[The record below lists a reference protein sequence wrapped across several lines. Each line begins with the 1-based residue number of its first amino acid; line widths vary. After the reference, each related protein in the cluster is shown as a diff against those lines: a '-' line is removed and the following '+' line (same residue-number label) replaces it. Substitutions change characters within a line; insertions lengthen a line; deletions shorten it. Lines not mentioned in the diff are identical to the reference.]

1 MILFYNSLIT
11 VWTDRDATPIWIPWP
26 CREVNMS
33 TVSGNSWI
41 FSLLAFNTT
50 PLSGKA
56 DEILFEIWKDMADV
70 CKSWKGEDLEK
81 DIA

>member
-1 MILFYNSLIT
+1 
-11 VWTDRDATPIWIPWP
+11 
-26 CREVNMS
+26 MS
-33 TVSGNSWI
+33 TVSGNSCI

-56 DEILFEIWKDMADV
+56 DEILLEIWKDMADV